1 MEYDKLPYFDCVFLL
16 QAYQARL
23 KEGADEVN
31 EQAFLKH
38 GIKSCQE
45 RMEAIRNQLKN
56 DQGEFPGL

>member
-31 EQAFLKH
+31 EVAFLKH
-38 GIKSCQE
+38 GIKSGTSSRTTRE
-45 RMEAIRNQLKN
+45 ISLASKP
-56 DQGEFPGL
+56 FP